1 MDSFELNKVLGAL
14 LGTCLVL
21 LALNI
26 AANAVFAP
34 HAPTKP
40 GYEVAVQEEPAGGAA
55 GGQQAPADEPLPVRL
70 ASADVARGET
80 SAKKCVACHTF
91 EKGEPNRVGPNL
103 WGVVGRQKASE
114 AGFNYSAAMKA
125 QKGNWTLEDLD
136 KYLTNPRG
144 AVPGTNMTFAGLP
157 RGKERADLLAYLN
170 GKADNPAPLPKAAEA
185 APAPGRQAGVLVDAP
200 KPH

>member
-1 MDSFELNKVLGAL
+1 MARLRQRNAS
-14 LGTCLVL
+14 
-21 LALNI
+21 LAIL
-26 AANAVFAP
+26 
-34 HAPTKP
+34 
-40 GYEVAVQEEPAGGAA
+40 
-55 GGQQAPADEPLPVRL
+55 
-70 ASADVARGET
+70 S
-80 SAKKCVACHTF
+80 S
-91 EKGEPNRVGPNL
+91 KGEPNRVGPNL

-185 APAPGRQAGVLVDAP
+185 APAPGRQAGALVDAP